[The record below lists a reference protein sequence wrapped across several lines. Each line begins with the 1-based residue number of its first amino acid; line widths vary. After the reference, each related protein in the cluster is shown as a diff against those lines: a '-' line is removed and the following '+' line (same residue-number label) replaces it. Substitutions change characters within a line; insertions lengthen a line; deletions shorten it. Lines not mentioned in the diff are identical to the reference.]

1 MVISDVG
8 EGVLIVAG
16 GNQRTVHING
26 RNPIACIGFKVE
38 RAAISS
44 GNGDTAAVI
53 GRYRTAIAGANG
65 DVISGVRGITLCE
78 LNVNLVVLAD
88 IAEGVA
94 ALGPNILV
102 IDIDADNLIATVR
115 IEVESLIRTIP
126 HGIRA
131 RRRNA
136 AAIGSGSVDG
146 IPVIRRFG
154 VIGKNFEMLRGIR
167 ASVTIDAGNK
177 DSCRADL
184 SVVGEAQSVVLAF
197 RQTVVIAVIDLYR
210 RLLVGAVI
218 VDIIDNYAEVRA
230 NDVIIDLDIIV
241 GHCSF
246 TNRNSIIRV
255 HREFRTDAKVRSI
268 RVARLGI
275 DGITRRTE
283 AVAGGEAPAGD
294 VIAEGRVGISDAATH
309 VADAHRDGSCL
320 DGELTHLADL
330 AVAADS
336 VDGDAGLASIDV
348 VAVNEIVV
356 PSLCQRLS
364 GGSVLNG
371 GLRRLSTAVVE
382 DVGRSAD
389 NDGAERLDNR
399 QSTGQNRDFVIGVVL
414 EGHTDR
420 LGAVPVILHGIL
432 RLSKRISGSKCP
444 LKNRVGVGGRV
455 LDILHIVHLHD

>member
-1 MVISDVG
+1 MVRSTGIPVAGIVPVPVDSGELHVEAVVISDVG

-146 IPVIRRFG
+146 IP
-154 VIGKNFEMLRGIR
+154 KL
-167 ASVTIDAGNK
+167 
-177 DSCRADL
+177 
-184 SVVGEAQSVVLAF
+184 
-197 RQTVVIAVIDLYR
+197 
-210 RLLVGAVI
+210 
-218 VDIIDNYAEVRA
+218 
-230 NDVIIDLDIIV
+230 
-241 GHCSF
+241 
-246 TNRNSIIRV
+246 
-255 HREFRTDAKVRSI
+255 
-268 RVARLGI
+268 
-275 DGITRRTE
+275 
-283 AVAGGEAPAGD
+283 P
-294 VIAEGRVGISDAATH
+294 
-309 VADAHRDGSCL
+309 
-320 DGELTHLADL
+320 
-330 AVAADS
+330 
-336 VDGDAGLASIDV
+336 
-348 VAVNEIVV
+348 
-356 PSLCQRLS
+356 
-364 GGSVLNG
+364 
-371 GLRRLSTAVVE
+371 
-382 DVGRSAD
+382 
-389 NDGAERLDNR
+389 
-399 QSTGQNRDFVIGVVL
+399 
-414 EGHTDR
+414 
-420 LGAVPVILHGIL
+420 
-432 RLSKRISGSKCP
+432 
-444 LKNRVGVGGRV
+444 
-455 LDILHIVHLHD
+455 

>member
-1 MVISDVG
+1 
-8 EGVLIVAG
+8 
-16 GNQRTVHING
+16 
-26 RNPIACIGFKVE
+26 
-38 RAAISS
+38 
-44 GNGDTAAVI
+44 
-53 GRYRTAIAGANG
+53 
-65 DVISGVRGITLCE
+65 
-78 LNVNLVVLAD
+78 
-88 IAEGVA
+88 
-94 ALGPNILV
+94 
-102 IDIDADNLIATVR
+102 
-115 IEVESLIRTIP
+115 
-126 HGIRA
+126 
-131 RRRNA
+131 
-136 AAIGSGSVDG
+136 
-146 IPVIRRFG
+146 
-154 VIGKNFEMLRGIR
+154 MLRGIR

-184 SVVGEAQSVVLAF
+184 SVVGEAQSVVPAF

-218 VDIIDNYAEVRA
+218 VDIIDNHAEVRA

-255 HREFRTDAKVRSI
+255 HREFRTDAKVRAI

-283 AVAGGEAPAGD
+283 AVAGGEAAAGD

-330 AVAADS
+330 SVAADS

-364 GGSVLNG
+364 GGRVLNG

-382 DVGRSAD
+382 DIGRAAD

-414 EGHTDR
+414 EGRTDR
-420 LGAVPVILHGIL
+420 LGAVSVILHGIL
-432 RLSKRISGSKCP
+432 RMSKRISGSKCP

-455 LDILHIVHLHD
+455 LDILHIIHLHD

>member
-1 MVISDVG
+1 M
-8 EGVLIVAG
+8 
-16 GNQRTVHING
+16 
-26 RNPIACIGFKVE
+26 
-38 RAAISS
+38 
-44 GNGDTAAVI
+44 
-53 GRYRTAIAGANG
+53 
-65 DVISGVRGITLCE
+65 
-78 LNVNLVVLAD
+78 VLAD
-88 IAEGVA
+88 VAEGVA
-94 ALGPNILV
+94 ALGSDILV

-210 RLLVGAVI
+210 RLLIGAVI

-241 GHCSF
+241 GHGSF
-246 TNRNSIIRV
+246 TNRNSIIWV
-255 HREFRTDAKVRSI
+255 HREFRTDAKVRAI

-283 AVAGGEAPAGD
+283 AVAGGETAAGD

-309 VADAHRDGSCL
+309 VADAHRDGSGL

-371 GLRRLSTAVVE
+371 GLRCLSTAVVE
-382 DVGRSAD
+382 DIGRAAD

-414 EGHTDR
+414 EGRADR

-432 RLSKRISGSKCP
+432 WLSKRISGSKCS

>member
-1 MVISDVG
+1 
-8 EGVLIVAG
+8 
-16 GNQRTVHING
+16 
-26 RNPIACIGFKVE
+26 
-38 RAAISS
+38 
-44 GNGDTAAVI
+44 
-53 GRYRTAIAGANG
+53 
-65 DVISGVRGITLCE
+65 
-78 LNVNLVVLAD
+78 
-88 IAEGVA
+88 
-94 ALGPNILV
+94 
-102 IDIDADNLIATVR
+102 
-115 IEVESLIRTIP
+115 
-126 HGIRA
+126 
-131 RRRNA
+131 
-136 AAIGSGSVDG
+136 
-146 IPVIRRFG
+146 
-154 VIGKNFEMLRGIR
+154 MLRGIR

-210 RLLVGAVI
+210 RLLIGAVI

-230 NDVIIDLDIIV
+230 NDVIIDLD
-241 GHCSF
+241 
-246 TNRNSIIRV
+246 IIRV